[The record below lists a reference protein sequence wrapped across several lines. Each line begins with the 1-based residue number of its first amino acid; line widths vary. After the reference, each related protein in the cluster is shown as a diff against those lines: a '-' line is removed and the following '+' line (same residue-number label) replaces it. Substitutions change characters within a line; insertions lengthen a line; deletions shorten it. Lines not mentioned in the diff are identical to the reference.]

1 MKRYWVDSLEEYEK
15 VRKIKKKRR
24 IKNKL
29 WNQI

>member
-1 MKRYWVDSLEEYEK
+1 MKKYGVDSLEEYKK

>member
-1 MKRYWVDSLEEYEK
+1 MKKYGVDSLEEYKK

-24 IKNKL
+24 IKNEL